1 MHTVLYSGCPRL
13 HSHQQG
19 RRVPFSVQTPLGI
32 VMAEGDLAD
41 DASITLAA
49 SVEFAPLFW
58 AILFPELNQGRPRQ
72 GKVLAGA
79 IFREGT

>member
-1 MHTVLYSGCPRL
+1 
-13 HSHQQG
+13 
-19 RRVPFSVQTPLGI
+19 
-32 VMAEGDLAD
+32 MAEGDLAD

-72 GKVLAGA
+72 GKVLAGV